1 MNMSATSMTRLV
13 EILEE
18 AGWVERRRDPTDQR
32 CLVIALSPLGRKTID
47 TVRDEAS
54 TQLGGELVDLTDEE
68 RATLAAAVPVL
79 RTLADRHLD
88 G

>member
-1 MNMSATSMTRLV
+1 
-13 EILEE
+13 
-18 AGWVERRRDPTDQR
+18 
-32 CLVIALSPLGRKTID
+32 VIALSPLGRKTID

-54 TQLGGELVDLTDEE
+54 TQLSGELVDLTDEE